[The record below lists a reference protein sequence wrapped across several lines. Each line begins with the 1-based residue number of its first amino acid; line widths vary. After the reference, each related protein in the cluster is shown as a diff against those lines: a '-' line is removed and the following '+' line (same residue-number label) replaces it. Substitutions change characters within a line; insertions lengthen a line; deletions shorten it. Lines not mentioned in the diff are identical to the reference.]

1 MVIHVSQTTKDEGG
15 EYADD
20 EYVVDA
26 GITSGGT
33 GSDGSGGGG
42 GNNPP
47 AENRYWIPRPDMP
60 EGGFWRTFTDTPQGR
75 TYFDTSPSGRLLTS
89 PEYTGG
95 ALSGQ
100 KVDGDIAGITARS
113 QQANIEATA
122 RRAQSINAY
131 EQRRLEQHN
140 VYAAPFLSEAEKK
153 AGVTEEGKVLATA
166 KMADTAYLSI
176 ALGLPEKTIEEA
188 GLTSK
193 LGKFS
198 YEQRATSTSLTG
210 GSLYVPD
217 IGGVTYTKPPE
228 IPSGMVG
235 VAMPSDYRRDNSP
248 RIAETPAATPQAGF
262 NIPQQVFGSVTQ
274 PPVKYASPF
283 GKEGASTL
291 SAGGLP
297 TVYRISE
304 PQQRTG
310 YVPNSPFNPITGGLP
325 MSQLQKLDQQ
335 TSGMETFITS
345 NVNKFYAENPQAT
358 RMTENAVRAS
368 SPLGFLVSNVV
379 ASNAPFIISEVGKQ
393 GVGLFRLTQLP
404 YQAPSTYSYTALG
417 GRDKGVLSQIKSR
430 DIQEGQ
436 AIGIE
441 LGTAAATF
449 AAFEVG
455 GSFLG
460 RTFFG
465 AKAPIGGIA
474 PKTFS
479 ANDWVPG
486 MPVGKTEYVPRG
498 LAQGSAEPNV
508 FQQVY
513 VQKGDVVSSVGKTQ
527 FNSQPQ
533 VTVSRVVGVKPIENL
548 PAAVAT
554 ERGLFTNIMS
564 GAEVKR
570 SVKVTTYAKE
580 GFPYGAET
588 TGYTLKDTVYVGK
601 PIIQAGSGEVATGV
615 SPVLRIPKRGPVEL
629 GSYVW
634 QGATVEAKSIPI
646 RGFGVGTV
654 TSTPTLKTAQFGTE
668 SVLGTR
674 VSERITLIDVTT
686 SNKPLSNVGS
696 KSFGIYYAEGKP
708 TALTSTFYRGDTTG
722 QIPMFGEKPK
732 PTALYKPSAPMKPM
746 GGSVGTTQVQQTIT
760 KQTSE
765 ALTSSPSFAPTQA
778 TVMKTSVSVAPAFSV
793 QAYDKPVSVTVSK
806 AAPQATFNILR
817 IADRVVGGL
826 TSFSVGS
833 QSYKTTISTPSEK
846 LFNPQKITSVETKTF
861 PRINLVQ
868 EPTTRTYQPE
878 PQLPVIRITERQFTP
893 QVPQVGQPE
902 VPYNPNP
909 TIKVPPPEVPFT
921 GIGFPLGAGD
931 LGGQWSSQKG
941 KRPKTR
947 YQPSFIATQFNIRG
961 KAGNSEA
968 LGFALRPIVGGKG
981 NKKR

>member
-1 MVIHVSQTTKDEGG
+1 MAYVSPST
-15 EYADD
+15 YANATPEERKNYTVDTSITNPGAAAQQAAI
-20 EYVVDA
+20 EATVKNTNLIDA
-26 GITSGGT
+26 GYTP
-33 GSDGSGGGG
+33 SGGG
-42 GNNPP
+42 
-47 AENRYWIPRPDMP
+47 WV
-60 EGGFWRTFTDTPQGR
+60 
-75 TYFDTSPSGRLLTS
+75 SPSGIMVGSTQQAQDAINL
-89 PEYTGG
+89 
-95 ALSGQ
+95 Q
-100 KVDGDIAGITARS
+100 KSQITPTT

-122 RRAQSINAY
+122 KRTQQLNAY
-131 EQRRLEQHN
+131 EERRLEQQTI
-140 VYAAPFLSEAEKK
+140 YSAPFLSLEEKK
-153 AGVTEEGKVLATA
+153 AGITVEEKIRSSAVAEDKRYIAL
-166 KMADTAYLSI
+166 
-176 ALGLPEKTIEEA
+176 ALGLGSGTVSDETYNLYKSRTNAPYSYTNRLLGVEEMGGNLYIPNIGNITA
-188 GLTSK
+188 TAPTLPSAM
-193 LGKFS
+193 LG
-198 YEQRATSTSLTG
+198 YAL
-210 GSLYVPD
+210 
-217 IGGVTYTKPPE
+217 
-228 IPSGMVG
+228 
-235 VAMPSDYRRDNSP
+235 PSDYKRDNSP
-248 RIAETPAATPQAGF
+248 RIAETPAATSQAGF
-262 NIPQQVFGSVTQ
+262 NIPQQVFGNS
-274 PPVKYASPF
+274 PIKYAAPF

-325 MSQLQKLDQQ
+325 MSQLQKLDKQ
-335 TSGMETFITS
+335 TSGMENFITS
-345 NVNKFYAENPQAT
+345 NANKFYAENPQAT

-436 AIGIE
+436 TIGIE

-527 FNSQPQ
+527 FNTQPQ

-646 RGFGVGTV
+646 REFGVGTV
-654 TSTPTLKTAQFGTE
+654 ASTPTLKTAQFGTE
-668 SVLGTR
+668 SVIGTR
-674 VSERITLIDVTT
+674 ISDRITLMDVVT

-696 KSFGIYYAEGKP
+696 KSFGVYYAEGKP
-708 TALTSTFYRGDTTG
+708 IASTSTFYRGDTTG
-722 QIPMFGEKPK
+722 NIPMFGEKPK
-732 PTALYKPSAPMKPM
+732 PTSLYKPLSPMKPM

-765 ALTSSPSFAPTQA
+765 ALTSPPSFTPTQA
-778 TVMKTSVSVAPAFSV
+778 TVMKTSMGVAPLFSV
-793 QAYDKPVSVTVSK
+793 QAYDKPISVTTSK
-806 AAPQATFNILR
+806 NAPPATFNVGKVAER
-817 IADRVVGGL
+817 IVGNLGGTLGGTQVFRGITTSPSERVFSLTKITGEVTTKTTPQLNVGQTPTTKIYQPQSQPQIQRTTDRVVNPIIP
-826 TSFSVGS
+826 
-833 QSYKTTISTPSEK
+833 QITI
-846 LFNPQKITSVETKTF
+846 QKF
-861 PRINLVQ
+861 G
-868 EPTTRTYQPE
+868 E
-878 PQLPVIRITERQFTP
+878 PQPP
-893 QVPQVGQPE
+893 PPS
-902 VPYNPNP
+902 
-909 TIKVPPPEVPFT
+909 IKVSPPPPPFIPFGLPT
-921 GIGFPLGAGD
+921 LGAGD

-941 KRPKTR
+941 KKPKGK
-947 YQPSFIATQFNIRG
+947 YQPSLTAVMFNIRG
-961 KAGNSEA
+961 KAGKTEQ
-968 LGFALRPIVGGKG
+968 LGFALRPITEGKG
-981 NKKR
+981 KKKR